1 MDMELP
7 YMAEYA
13 RTGRASCKGCKSSI
27 SKDHLRIAVMVQSAF
42 HDAKVPNWFHKNCFF
57 KKQRPAS
64 VGDIYNFENL
74 RFNDQKDLE
83 HLIATVPEVVCVK
96 TGKKRLKVDS
106 VALKDFGVEY
116 AKSGRSS
123 CRGCEQKICKDQV
136 RIRKTVYDTEVGMKY
151 GGQPLWHH
159 LECFA
164 QLRTELGWFDSG
176 ENLPGYSLLKSE
188 QQTEVKNLI
197 PLIGSNEIP
206 EAKKMKIEKNN
217 EAEEEEKNT
226 QIKNQNDLFFKFRD
240 DLKSQMKKSDISR
253 LLIWNNQQPLIG
265 DSERLF
271 DQAADLLAF
280 GAIQSCLEC
289 KCTQF
294 TFNKSGYICNGNIS
308 EWTKCHTLLREPV
321 KSACKIPKDLIETYT
336 FLNSVQKNPVARILQ
351 YFPPSENTI
360 NKNLKLKNNCGESD
374 GPKII
379 RKTPPLYNLKF
390 SLIGMKN
397 MENELKRR
405 IEKLGGQCE
414 KKISNTTIA
423 ILSTESEVEKKSA
436 RMESAKKLG
445 IHIVP
450 LEYLDFVE
458 SDPDGAI
465 NYINS
470 MSLCNWG
477 TDPLLKKSLD
487 DPKSSKYKSI
497 YTKSVP
503 TSKTLKVK
511 DGIAVDPDSGLE
523 DIAHVYVCGKDKYNV
538 VLGLT
543 DIQRNKNSYY
553 KLQLLEADKMPKY
566 WIFRSWGRIGTTIGN
581 SKIEVFDT
589 IIPAIK
595 VFQKVY
601 FDKTGNDFEKRDNF
615 VKITGHMYP
624 IEIQYD
630 DKPNICLHETQTSV
644 NSSLDASVQNLIRL
658 MFDVDFMKRTLME
671 FHIDM
676 EKMPLGKLS
685 VIQVQS
691 AYKVLSEIFELIK
704 SGSSNVKLIDAT
716 NRFYTLIPHSFGIQS
731 PDLIKT
737 YKQIEDLREVLD
749 SLAEIEVAYN
759 LIKSENSNESMN
771 HLDKQYAQL
780 NAKLDP
786 LDKSTEE
793 FSILKNYVK
802 NTHASTHSAY
812 ELEIVDVFKVQ
823 RQGESRRYKPFKKL
837 HNRKLLWH
845 GSRITNFAGILSHGL
860 KIAPPEAP
868 PTGYMFGKGI
878 YFADMVSKSANYC
891 CTTQQNST
899 GLMLLSEVAL
909 GDMMECTG
917 AKYVT
922 KLPKDKH
929 SCFGRGVT
937 MPNPKESYFRSDG
950 VEIPLGQAV
959 TNSSIKSS
967 LIYNEYIVYDV
978 AQVNVQYL
986 FRMEFKYKY

>member
-27 SKDHLRIAVMVQSAF
+27 LKDHIRIAVMVQSAF
-42 HDAKVPNWFHKNCFF
+42 HDAKVPNWFHKDCFF

-64 VGDIYNFENL
+64 VGDIHNFENL

-83 HLIATVPEVVCVK
+83 HLIGTVNEVECVK
-96 TGKKRLKVDS
+96 SGKKRLKVDHIAS
-106 VALKDFGVEY
+106 KDFGVEY

-123 CRGCEQKICKDQV
+123 CRGCEQKICKDQLRV
-136 RIRKTVYDTEVGMKY
+136 RKTVYDTEVGMKY

-164 QLRTELGWFDSG
+164 ELRTELGWFDSG
-176 ENLPGYSLLKSE
+176 ENIPGYLLLKSE
-188 QQTEVKNLI
+188 HQVEVKNLI
-197 PLIGSNEIP
+197 PLMESNGIP
-206 EAKKMKIEKNN
+206 EAKKMKIEKTN
-217 EAEEEEKNT
+217 EAEEKEKNT
-226 QIKNQNDLFFKFRD
+226 ELKYQNDLFFKFRD
-240 DLKSQMKKSDISR
+240 ELKSQMKKSDISR
-253 LLIWNNQQPLIG
+253 LLIWNKQQPLIG

-280 GAIQSCLEC
+280 GAIQSCSEC
-289 KCTQF
+289 KSAQF

-308 EWTKCHTLLREPV
+308 EWTKCYTLLKEPV
-321 KSACKIPKDLIETYT
+321 KSACKIPTDLIEMYD
-336 FLNSVQKNPVARILQ
+336 FLNTVPKNTVTRILQ
-351 YFPPSENTI
+351 YLPPSENTI
-360 NKNLKLKNNCGESD
+360 HKNLKLKNNHNVID

-390 SLIGMKN
+390 SLIGIKD

-405 IEKLGGQCE
+405 IEKLGGQCDN
-414 KKISNTTIA
+414 KISDTTIA
-423 ILSTESEVEKKSA
+423 ILSTESEVKKKSS
-436 RMESAKKLG
+436 RMESAKKHG

-450 LEYLDFVE
+450 VEYLDFVE
-458 SDPDGAI
+458 TDPDGAI
-465 NYINS
+465 NYIIS

-477 TDPLLKKSLD
+477 TDPLLKKPLD
-487 DPKSSKYKSI
+487 DPKSLKYKSI

-523 DIAHVYVCGKDKYNV
+523 DIAHVYVHGKDKYNV

-553 KLQLLEADKMPKY
+553 KLQLLEADKMSKY

-581 SKIEVFDT
+581 SKIEEFDT
-589 IIPAIK
+589 IMPALK
-595 VFQKVY
+595 VFQKIY
-601 FDKTGNDFEKRDNF
+601 FDKTRNDFEKRDNF

-624 IEIQYD
+624 IEIQYAD
-630 DKPNICLHETQTSV
+630 EASICLPDTQ
-644 NSSLDASVQNLIRL
+644 SLASKLESSVQNLIRL
-658 MFDVDFMKRTLME
+658 MFDVDSMKRTLME

-691 AYKVLSEIFELIK
+691 AYKVLSEICELIK
-704 SGSSNVKLIDAT
+704 SGSSNVKFIDAT
-716 NRFYTLIPHSFGIQS
+716 NRFYTLIPHNFGIQS
-731 PDLIKT
+731 PALIET
-737 YKQIEDLREVLD
+737 YKQIEDLRDVLD
-749 SLAEIEVAYN
+749 SLAEIEVAYK
-759 LIKSENSNESMN
+759 LIKGENTNDNIN
-771 HLDKQYAQL
+771 HLDNQYAQL
-780 NAKLDP
+780 NTKLDP
-786 LDKSTEE
+786 LDKSSEE
-793 FSILKNYVK
+793 FSILQNYVK

-812 ELEIVDVFKVQ
+812 DLEIVDVFKVQ

-909 GDMMECTG
+909 GDMMECTA

-937 MPNPKESYFRSDG
+937 MPNPKESYLRNDG
-950 VEIPLGQAV
+950 VEIPLGKAV
-959 TNSSIKSS
+959 TNSSLTSS
-967 LIYNEYIVYDV
+967 LLYNEYIVYDV

>member
-1 MDMELP
+1 MEMELP

-27 SKDHLRIAVMVQSAF
+27 GKDHLRIAVMVQSAF
-42 HDAKVPNWFHKNCFF
+42 HDAKVPNWFHKDCFF
-57 KKQRPAS
+57 KKQRPVS
-64 VGDIYNFENL
+64 VGDIHNFENL
-74 RFNDQKDLE
+74 RFNDQKELE
-83 HLIATVPEVVCVK
+83 NLIVNEVVCVK
-96 TGKKRLKVDS
+96 PGKKRLNVDS

-116 AKSGRSS
+116 AKSGRSY
-123 CRGCEQKICKDQV
+123 CRGCEQKICKNQV
-136 RIRKTVYDTEVGMKY
+136 RVRKTVYDTEVGMKY

-176 ENLPGYSLLKSE
+176 ENIPGFSILKSDHQE
-188 QQTEVKNLI
+188 EVKNLI
-197 PLIGSNEIP
+197 PLMESNGIP
-206 EAKKMKIEKNN
+206 EPKKTKTEKINDS
-217 EAEEEEKNT
+217 EEKEKIT
-226 QIKNQNDLFFKFRD
+226 EIKKQNDLFFTFRD
-240 DLKSQMKKSDISR
+240 ELKSRMKKSDISR
-253 LLIWNNQQPLIG
+253 LLIWNNQQPLLG

-280 GAIQSCLEC
+280 GAIQPCVEC
-289 KCTQF
+289 KSSQF

-308 EWTKCHTLLREPV
+308 EWTKCNTLLREPV
-321 KSACKIPKDLIETYT
+321 KSACQVPKDLTEIYD
-336 FLNSVQKNPVARILQ
+336 FLNTVQKKPVTRIIQ
-351 YFPPSENTI
+351 YLPPSETTI
-360 NKNLKLKNNCGESD
+360 TKNLKLKHNHDEFD

-379 RKTPPLYNLKF
+379 RKKPPLYNLKF
-390 SLIGMKN
+390 SVIGMKN
-397 MENELKRR
+397 MEIEIKRR
-405 IEKLGGQCE
+405 IEKLGGQYDN
-414 KKISNTTIA
+414 KISDTTIA
-423 ILSTESEVEKKSA
+423 ILSTESEIKKKSI

-458 SDPDGAI
+458 ADADRAI

-477 TDPLLKKSLD
+477 TDPLLRVPLD
-487 DPKSSKYKSI
+487 GSKSSKNKSI

-503 TSKTLKVK
+503 ISKTLKVK
-511 DGIAVDPDSGLE
+511 DGTAVDPDSGLE
-523 DIAHVYVCGKDKYNV
+523 DIAHVYVHGKDKYNV

-553 KLQLLEADKMPKY
+553 KLQLLEADKMSKY

-581 SKIEVFDT
+581 SKIEEFDT

-601 FDKTGNDFEKRDNF
+601 FDKTGNEFEKRDNF
-615 VKITGHMYP
+615 IKIFGHMYP
-624 IEIQYD
+624 IDIQYGNET
-630 DKPNICLHETQTSV
+630 NICLPDTESL
-644 NSSLDASVQNLIRL
+644 NSKLDPCLQNLIRL
-658 MFDVDFMKRTLME
+658 MFDVDSMKRTLME

-676 EKMPLGKLS
+676 DKMPLGKLS
-685 VIQVQS
+685 VVQVQS
-691 AYKVLSEIFELIK
+691 AYTVLSEIFELIK
-704 SGSSNVKLIDAT
+704 SGSSNVQIIDAT
-716 NRFYTLIPHSFGIQS
+716 NRFYTLIPHNFGIQS
-731 PDLIKT
+731 PTLIET
-737 YKQIEDLREVLD
+737 YKQIEDLRQVLD

-759 LIKSENSNESMN
+759 LIKSENTIDNIN
-771 HLDKQYAQL
+771 QLDKHYAQL
-780 NAKLDP
+780 KTKLDP
-786 LDKSTEE
+786 LDKSSEE
-793 FSILKNYVK
+793 FSILQNYVK

-812 ELEIVDVFKVQ
+812 ELEVVDVFKVH
-823 RQGESRRYKPFKKL
+823 RQGESKRYKPFKKL

-845 GSRITNFAGILSHGL
+845 GSRITNFVGILSHGL

-909 GDMMECTG
+909 GDMMECTA

-937 MPNPKESYFRSDG
+937 MPNPKESFLRHDG

-959 TNSSIKSS
+959 TNSSLKSS
-967 LIYNEYIVYDV
+967 LLYNEYIVYDV